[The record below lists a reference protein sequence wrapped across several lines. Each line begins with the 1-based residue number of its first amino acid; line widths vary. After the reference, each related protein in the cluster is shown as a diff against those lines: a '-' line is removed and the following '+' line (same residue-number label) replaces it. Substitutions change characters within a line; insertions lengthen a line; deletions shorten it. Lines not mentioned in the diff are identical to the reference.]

1 MLQPELPSAV
11 DLSSISWDFT
21 SGRQLLSDLKSNTCA
36 AKGYLFFPRAS
47 RTGEGL
53 PHQAETSVSDD
64 TSLVG
69 DHGIKGWKRGFS
81 ARNSTEE
88 LEQEMGN

>member
-1 MLQPELPSAV
+1 M
-11 DLSSISWDFT
+11 
-21 SGRQLLSDLKSNTCA
+21 SNTCA
-36 AKGYLFFPRAS
+36 AGDYLGFTPAS
-47 RTGEGL
+47 RAGEEL

-69 DHGIKGWKRGFS
+69 DNGIKGWKRGFS
-81 ARNSTEE
+81 SRNSTEE